1 MQCNYIRVVY
11 SFIQVQTLFCLIT
24 SIHFY
29 ISQCIEDCE
38 QYSENCQQCM
48 DIQNVNCGWCVTQGG
63 YVFHVIILQL
73 KKNLIINKTSLY

>member
-1 MQCNYIRVVY
+1 MVY

-38 QYSENCQQCM
+38 DTSYKDLRTVFRKLSAMYGYSECQLWLVCTPGRVCFSCHH
-48 DIQNVNCGWCVTQGG
+48 IT
-63 YVFHVIILQL
+63 I
-73 KKNLIINKTSLY
+73 KKLDYQ